1 MLTLSLDPDT
11 EKTAL
16 FAASCAAT
24 LAFFETVQAEDTGVS
39 FITVTAPNSCP
50 FAFNASGAVVQHDD
64 TSSDVGDPK
73 VRLVALALPFSSNI
87 APRTDRFPGARE
99 DP

>member
-1 MLTLSLDPDT
+1 M
-11 EKTAL
+11 
-16 FAASCAAT
+16 
-24 LAFFETVQAEDTGVS
+24 S

-73 VRLVALALPFSSNI
+73 VRLIALALPFQH
-87 APRTDRFPGARE
+87 RTRTELTVFQELAKILE
-99 DP
+99 AATH